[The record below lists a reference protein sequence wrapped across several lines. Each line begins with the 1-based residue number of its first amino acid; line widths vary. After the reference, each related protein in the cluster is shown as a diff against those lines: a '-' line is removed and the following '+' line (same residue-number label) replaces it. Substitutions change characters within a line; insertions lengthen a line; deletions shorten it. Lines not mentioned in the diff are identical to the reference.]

1 MRTRVGF
8 ILLALAL
15 IVPTSA
21 GAASSGTF
29 KVTVSGKQSL
39 SWSLDGT
46 HGNCEIR
53 RGTGSGQVDLSFKSD
68 KAASLFVSKSGG
80 IVGSIPTRAKGTRSG
95 NYGETTQT
103 PCPWLEPSSPFTAEA
118 GSCGAFN
125 SSIRVDFKTKGAFS
139 WTTGSA
145 QPLPSGA
152 CPAFGDYLLS
162 TDLTQCGDSNT
173 QYKRSSGL
181 AYGGIGLYS
190 AKLAISM
197 KSLLKLR
204 KGKKETITARTSVD
218 CRPASTLSSPITL
231 NGELKYSLVFKRVS

>member
-95 NYGETTQT
+95 YG
-103 PCPWLEPSSPFTAEA
+103 
-118 GSCGAFN
+118 
-125 SSIRVDFKTKGAFS
+125 
-139 WTTGSA
+139 
-145 QPLPSGA
+145 
-152 CPAFGDYLLS
+152 LS
-162 TDLTQCGDSNT
+162 
-173 QYKRSSGL
+173 
-181 AYGGIGLYS
+181 
-190 AKLAISM
+190 
-197 KSLLKLR
+197 
-204 KGKKETITARTSVD
+204 
-218 CRPASTLSSPITL
+218 
-231 NGELKYSLVFKRVS
+231 